1 MAFFWEEFD
10 EDKLYAQKI
19 GLDKVPTKQ
28 IEQITEN
35 VDKDPSAE
43 FDIARKVR
51 VFNYRIEFVEFK
63 LTECGFKRKTIP
75 LKSSFFAKNDKIQ
88 RLLQAQFKVFDR
100 FSDDVS
106 CKIEKIIKFKKNS
119 LKRMLSKT
127 NL

>member
-19 GLDKVPTKQ
+19 GLKKVPTKQ

-35 VDKDPSAE
+35 VDKDQPAE

-51 VFNYRIEFVEFK
+51 VFNSRIEFVEFK
-63 LTECGFKRKTIP
+63 LIECDFKRRTIP

-88 RLLQAQFKVFDR
+88 RLLQAQFKVFDGL
-100 FSDDVS
+100 SDDVS
-106 CKIEKIIKFKKNS
+106 CKIEKIIKFKKNVVKDKLVVFS
-119 LKRMLSKT
+119 
-127 NL
+127 